1 MKRVIIVGALALVAA
16 GCTSGPGH
24 DSPVQSRNDS
34 AKPVIALSHGDEAD
48 GFLKLA
54 VATLAFSNSRKEKTE

>member
-1 MKRVIIVGALALVAA
+1 MNLRELERIAIRVFGWIILVL
-16 GCTSGPGH
+16 G
-24 DSPVQSRNDS
+24 
-34 AKPVIALSHGDEAD
+34 VIALSHGDEAD